1 MSTTRSFLFI
11 LGFIVLCIVLITTIL
26 VAERDKDHHF
36 DVSSKIEN
44 NVQPT
49 QVSPHEKAT
58 IVPTSTTTFPN
69 QIFTL
74 ENPPQRSHWAYVT
87 LISGI
92 NEKLSYRGFLYNAII
107 MYHSLK
113 KKGSKADFIAM
124 IGYNFPM
131 TAKQDPILA
140 STAYYTKENPDIVSD
155 LNLLKSHGI
164 IVYELPRLLNP
175 DKHALN
181 FAEMALLKITP
192 YSFTHYD
199 KVQFFDGDILPTE
212 NMDCFFEAKYNLYT
226 IGLVSPLNSGWYTLT
241 PSQVDYEAMKKFAIW
256 RLGQDW
262 NPTTGWGNAFPS
274 TKPKVLYY
282 RGMEKVVTLWDFN
295 GADMDQGLYTHYFV
309 FHEGHT
315 ILIDTDMNTVRIFHE
330 GILHKQDEQYHLPST
345 LLVETSHPEGVSA
358 SEGAS
363 EGDTEKRTQ
372 KTVHTYIPCP
382 RLIPTDYFLHFT
394 GQSKPWMVLS
404 TVNDKVMKNDKNLKR
419 KQQQRTG
426 RNVLLWLKYLDE
438 VKLPVNSTNIATTN
452 FGSPLGFFNANFPKG
467 GYKG

>member
-11 LGFIVLCIVLITTIL
+11 LGVIVLCIVLITTIL
-26 VAERDKDHHF
+26 VAERERDHHAEEPTK
-36 DVSSKIEN
+36 VEQQPIEQVKVPQSAKPTIIATSSN
-44 NVQPT
+44 
-49 QVSPHEKAT
+49 
-58 IVPTSTTTFPN
+58 TFPN
-69 QIFTL
+69 RVNSL

-131 TAKQDPILA
+131 KTKQDPILS

-155 LNLLKSHGI
+155 LNLLRSHGI

-175 DKHALN
+175 DKHPLN

-192 YSFTHYD
+192 YSFTQYE

-226 IGLVSPLNSGWYTLT
+226 IGLVSPLNSGWYSLT
-241 PSQVDYEAMKKFAIW
+241 PNQIDYEAMKKFAIW

-262 NPTTGWGNAFPS
+262 NRETGWGNPFPQ

-295 GADMDQGLYTHYFV
+295 GADMDQGLYTHYFL

-330 GILHKQDEQYHLPST
+330 GILEKQDEQYHLTST
-345 LLVETSHPEGVSA
+345 SLTGSG
-358 SEGAS
+358 
-363 EGDTEKRTQ
+363 GDEERIQ
-372 KTVHTYIPCP
+372 KIVHDYIPCP

-404 TVNDKVMKNDKNLKR
+404 TVNDNTIKNEKTLKR
-419 KQQQRTG
+419 KQQQRNG
-426 RNVLLWLKYLDE
+426 RNVILWLKYLDE